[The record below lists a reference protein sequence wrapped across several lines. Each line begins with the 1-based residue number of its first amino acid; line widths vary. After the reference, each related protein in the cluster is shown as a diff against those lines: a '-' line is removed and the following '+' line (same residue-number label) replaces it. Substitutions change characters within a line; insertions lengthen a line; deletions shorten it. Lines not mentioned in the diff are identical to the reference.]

1 MPHSA
6 SLSTTLNPP
15 VDDDDEVVWGAE
27 AIGREINR
35 TAREIYN
42 LHANKAE
49 NLIPIDKVGHRTFK
63 STRRRLRNWAAGNT
77 QST

>member
-1 MPHSA
+1 MPHSI
-6 SLSTTLNPP
+6 SVLSPP
-15 VDDDDEVVWGAE
+15 IDDDEVVWGAE

-42 LHANKAE
+42 LYGNKEE

-77 QST
+77 QSAE